1 MLAPKRNFDDDSK
14 AEGAPASAV
23 RRSDGQPITAHDV
36 KRLEKYAQ
44 SLVDHHLVA
53 DLVPPLARSFFAGRI
68 PTTMSYS
75 QVAILLQLGLQYK
88 EMDDVAK
95 GLGLPTPQVMALY
108 NKAMRKL
115 YTALRTA
122 KEREVE
128 AAMPPGSV
136 PELKPH
142 AVGLDEDLE
151 DG

>member
-1 MLAPKRNFDDDSK
+1 MVA
-14 AEGAPASAV
+14 
-23 RRSDGQPITAHDV
+23 GQT
-36 KRLEKYAQ
+36 
-44 SLVDHHLVA
+44 
-53 DLVPPLARSFFAGRI
+53 
-68 PTTMSYS
+68 PTTMAYS

>member
-1 MLAPKRNFDDDSK
+1 MTTTSWPIWC
-14 AEGAPASAV
+14 
-23 RRSDGQPITAHDV
+23 RRSPVVLRGTDSHDHV
-36 KRLEKYAQ
+36 L
-44 SLVDHHLVA
+44 
-53 DLVPPLARSFFAGRI
+53 P
-68 PTTMSYS
+68 

-115 YTALRTA
+115 LYTALRTA

-142 AVGLDEDLE
+142 AVGLDDPGGRVSGFDRPRRYFLPISNPSFLRSAR
-151 DG
+151 